1 MKLRN
6 KFLIIFLFISIIPVI
21 IITAFTYDRY
31 TRLVESQTSQMA
43 DNIFEKAEV
52 EANATIANI
61 KHISEIFNFYS
72 EQENSIIEDLKK
84 YTSNHY
90 TSYDILQSNQ
100 NISYICKNFIFSF
113 DYINGIFIFT
123 PDGPVLGYGYGNGI
137 SIHPSYLPNN
147 DKWYQE
153 TLALKGGYYI
163 NGISEKDFILNT
175 SPSISFSQAL
185 YDVYTH
191 EFLGVLFIDCNPEV
205 FDLSNVNTL
214 PDIAM
219 LAVENQF
226 GHILY
231 SNVNSLKTE
240 LTPKNAHVQS
250 TSLDMEGLRLI
261 FAVNYND
268 LYKDFQFTRTMIL
281 AIAIICSLVFFII
294 SVFLSHSIT
303 RPITHLSRKMAMRI
317 GQNLETTPKYLERTD
332 EIGILYNEYNR
343 MLETQQK
350 YIENELQSKLITLDS
365 QMKSLEAQIN
375 SHFLFNT
382 LESINSIA
390 ELEEVESIA
399 TMSLAL
405 GNMFRYSIKT
415 QSELVTISD
424 ELKHVNDYIAIQKI
438 RFEGRFELILNIPP
452 EAYSLKVLKLILQ
465 PIVENA
471 FYHGLKYCTCGSCIT
486 ISLISERE
494 NKLIYI
500 DISDDGV
507 GMTEE
512 QLVKLQNRLREKAEF
527 TELGHR
533 NKQSIGLSN
542 IHTRISLYYG
552 EGYGLQIKS
561 MEGIGTTVRIKL
573 PLLQTGKEHVDI
585 CTPM

>member
-1 MKLRN
+1 MKLKT
-6 KFLIIFLFISIIPVI
+6 KFLIIFLFISIIPIVI
-21 IITAFTYDRY
+21 ITTFTYNRY
-31 TRLVESQTSQMA
+31 SRLVENQTTQVA
-43 DNIFEKAEV
+43 DNIFEKAVV
-52 EANATIANI
+52 ETNTTIANI
-61 KHISEIFNFYS
+61 KHIGEIFS
-72 EQENSIIEDLKK
+72 EQESSIIKDLKK
-84 YTSNHY
+84 YTTNQYTNNDILESNH
-90 TSYDILQSNQ
+90 
-100 NISYICKNFIFSF
+100 NISYICKNFVFPF
-113 DYINGIFIFT
+113 DYINSIFIFT
-123 PDGPVLGYGYGNGI
+123 PNGPVLGYAYENGI
-137 SIHPSYLPNN
+137 SIRPSYLPGN
-147 DKWYQE
+147 DTWYKE

-163 NGISEKDFILNT
+163 SGISEKDFIVNT
-175 SPSISFSQAL
+175 SSSISFSKAL
-185 YDVYTH
+185 YDANTN
-191 EFLGVLFIDCNPEV
+191 EFLGILFIDCKPFV

-219 LAVENQF
+219 LAIENQF

-240 LTPKNAHVQS
+240 LTPKNAHVQ
-250 TSLDMEGLRLI
+250 TTPCGMEGLRLI

-268 LYKDFQFTRTMIL
+268 LYNDFQFTRNMIL
-281 AIAIICSLVFFII
+281 AIAIICSLVFLVI
-294 SVFLSHSIT
+294 SLFFSHSIT
-303 RPITHLSRKMAMRI
+303 RPITHLSRKMALRI
-317 GQNLETTPKYLERTD
+317 GQNLETAPKYLERTD

-343 MLETQQK
+343 MLKTQQK
-350 YIENELQSKLITLDS
+350 YIENELQSKLIALDS

-390 ELEEVESIA
+390 ELEEVESIS

-415 QSELVTISD
+415 QSELVTFGE
-424 ELKHVNDYIAIQKI
+424 ELSHVNNYIAIQKI

-452 EAYSLKVLKLILQ
+452 DAYSLRVLKLILQ

-486 ISLISERE
+486 ISLTCN

-507 GMTEE
+507 GMTKE
-512 QLVKLQNRLREKAEF
+512 QLEELQNRLKEKAEF

-552 EGYGLQIKS
+552 EGYGLHIDSAK
-561 MEGIGTTVRIKL
+561 GVGTTIRIKL
-573 PLLQTGKEHVDI
+573 PVLPDGSTEN
-585 CTPM
+585 